1 MLSLTE
7 RLVDLVARKP
17 IVDAD
22 RRAASLFVLDALANA
37 LAGRNS
43 APGRVLLAWAK
54 ERPAAN
60 ADGFVTAA
68 LTHILEIDDL
78 HRLSV
83 THPGCVVV
91 PAALAAAVRD
101 GKRGHALLDGVLAG
115 YEAMCRIGNAVGPAH
130 YRIFHNTATCGP
142 FGSAMAV
149 GRLLGLDAS
158 QQVHALGN
166 AGTQSAGFWEFLE
179 TGAMTKHLHAG
190 HAAEAGARAA
200 QLAKYGFTG
209 PPTILEGDRGFFR
222 GLCADPDPDAVLR
235 DPDAP
240 WELHRT
246 SIKPW
251 PSCRHTHPPIDAAA
265 SLRDAIGNRSIE
277 RVTVETYP
285 ATLDLCDRPVPDTEY
300 AAKFSL
306 QHCVAAA
313 LARPVVDFAA
323 FDAPARAELAPLR
336 TRIEC
341 RIGDRFAAAYPRA
354 WGAAVS
360 VTLGDGSVL
369 TAEREHAKGDPE
381 AALDRAAMRAK
392 AAMLLRHADM
402 MLADG
407 FIDAVLSWAD
417 DTPLTGNTAL
427 AALDSLRS

>member
-1 MLSLTE
+1 MPSLTE
-7 RLVDLVARKP
+7 RLVDLIARKP
-17 IVDAD
+17 IDDAD
-22 RRAASLFVLDALANA
+22 RRAAAMFVLDALANA

-43 APGRVLLAWAK
+43 EPGRILLAWAG
-54 ERPAAN
+54 ERPGAN
-60 ADGFVTAA
+60 ADGFLAAA

-78 HRLSV
+78 HRHSV

-91 PAALAAAVRD
+91 PAAWAAAARS
-101 GKRGHALLDGVLAG
+101 GAKGRALLDAVLAG

-130 YRIFHNTATCGP
+130 YRVFHNTATCGP

-149 GRLLGLDAS
+149 GRLLGLDPAT
-158 QQVHALGN
+158 QVHALGN

-179 TGAMTKHLHAG
+179 TGAMSKHLHAG

-200 QLAKYGFTG
+200 QLAAHGFTG
-209 PPTILEGDRGFFR
+209 PPTILEGERGFFR
-222 GLCADPDPDAVLR
+222 GMCPDGDPDAVLR
-235 DPDAP
+235 DPDAL

-265 SLRDAIGNRSIE
+265 SLREAIGNRPIA

-285 ATLDLCDRPVPDTEY
+285 ATLDLCDRAEPDSEY
-300 AAKFSL
+300 GAKFSL

-336 TRIEC
+336 ARIEC
-341 RIGDRFAAAYPRA
+341 RIGDRFAASYPRA
-354 WGAAVS
+354 WGAAVA
-360 VTLGDGSVL
+360 VTLGDGAVL

-381 AALDRAAMRAK
+381 AALDERAMREK
-392 AAMLLRHADM
+392 AAMLLRHGGVARPEK
-402 MLADG
+402 L
-407 FIDAVLSWAD
+407 IDAVLALAD
-417 DTPLTGNTAL
+417 D
-427 AALDSLRS
+427 AALPSADPISR